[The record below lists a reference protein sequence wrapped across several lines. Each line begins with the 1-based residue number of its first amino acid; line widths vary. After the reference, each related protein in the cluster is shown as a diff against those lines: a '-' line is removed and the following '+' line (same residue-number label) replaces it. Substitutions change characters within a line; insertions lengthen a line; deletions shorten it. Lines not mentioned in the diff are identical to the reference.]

1 MARQSRHCRC
11 MGIPQESGI
20 IVERWA
26 GFEESCKKAFKAFA
40 AAWER
45 VLHTLLD
52 GSIISP

>member
-1 MARQSRHCRC
+1 